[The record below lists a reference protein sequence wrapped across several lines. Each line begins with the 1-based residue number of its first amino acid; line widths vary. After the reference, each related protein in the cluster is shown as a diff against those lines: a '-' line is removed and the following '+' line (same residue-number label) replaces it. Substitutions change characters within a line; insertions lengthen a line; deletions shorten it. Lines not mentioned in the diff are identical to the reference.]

1 MELKNFIKNTMS
13 KRTYKTIKA
22 VLRDH
27 IKKNVNSL
35 WTFEDDNFTCL
46 FNEYRAVKKN
56 RTIYTSEQLLN
67 KLQNGDT

>member
-1 MELKNFIKNTMS
+1 MN
-13 KRTYKTIKA
+13 KRTYKTIKS

-56 RTIYTSEQLLN
+56 RTIYTSQQLLN